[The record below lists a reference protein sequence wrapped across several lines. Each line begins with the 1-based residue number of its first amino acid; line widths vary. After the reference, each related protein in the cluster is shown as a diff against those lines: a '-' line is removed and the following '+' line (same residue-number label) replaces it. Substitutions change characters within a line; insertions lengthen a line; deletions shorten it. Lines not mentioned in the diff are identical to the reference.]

1 MRKLNQKGSVLVFLT
16 LAFALLGTFVGFA
29 LDFGRAYLE
38 KARIARLVDAAALAA
53 AKTLQGQ
60 TGLKDAATRSACDSM
75 VMNGAPVVMVSSSKC
90 AATTGAKFGANVD
103 FVNITVPG
111 GPPILGV
118 QVTGTEPVPTTFLR
132 FLGFMVPGDFS
143 TINVAAAA
151 QAAPQRPV
159 DLMLVLDRSG
169 SMKDPSGSG
178 NAKINDLKTAVNSF
192 LSLPN
197 TFTPNDRIGIVSFAT
212 RGCGTS
218 GQDST
223 APSCVPDAALDF
235 ATTSY
240 ITTLKNKVSGLCVG
254 TPTCV
259 GGTNTMEALKTARPP
274 LAASFDDPTR
284 AATRKAVLLVT
295 DGQPT
300 FMKRNNDTDC
310 KNDPKTNTALITT
323 SNGRNTNAGGGP
335 FTNGCVQG
343 VPTIKSGGNLTPYMF
358 RAPLNNPN
366 SCLIGIPGSYSSSS
380 CPSAAQGGTTNS
392 QYYQN
397 VIRCTRGFPKTEGGD
412 CETGGA
418 MHEANLIRN
427 CGFNNSAC
435 TSGPNLEHD
444 IVFFAIVIGK
454 KDVNDPQ
461 GSVDE
466 NSKCMLARIANATDI
481 LNAATGVVEKMKDM
495 CNGVFKTTI
504 DQDDHLD
511 LKMAWPTCAPGEAS
525 PCIDPKQEKGKVY
538 VIDVNGNVNAQLNT
552 VFQEIAM
559 LLKLRLVL

>member
-103 FVNITVPG
+103 FVNTVPG

-118 QVTGTEPVPTTFLR
+118 QVTGAEPVPTTFLR

-143 TINVAAAA
+143 TINVVAAA

-169 SMKDPSGSG
+169 SMNTAPAGN
-178 NAKINDLKTAVNSF
+178 NAKITDLRTAVNAF
-192 LSLPN
+192 LNLPN
-197 TFTPNDRIGIVSFAT
+197 TFTSNDRIGLVSFAT
-212 RGCGTS
+212 RGCGS
-218 GQDST
+218 NGSDST
-223 APSCVPDAALDF
+223 AASCTPDAALDF
-235 ATTSY
+235 ATSSY
-240 ITTLKNKVSGLCVG
+240 LTTLKNRVNGLCG
-254 TPTCV
+254 GITNCV
-259 GGTNTMEALKTARPP
+259 GGTNTMEALQTARPP
-274 LAASFDDPTR
+274 LAASFNDASR

-300 FMKRNNDTDC
+300 FMRRDTDAQC
-310 KNDPKTNTALITT
+310 KQNPKNNSSLSNLTP
-323 SNGRNTNAGGGP
+323 SNGCTNAGGGP
-335 FTNGCVQG
+335 FTNGCTQG

-358 RAPLNNPN
+358 RSPLNNPN
-366 SCLIGIPGSYSSSS
+366 NCLIGIPGTYTSTSCTTTAGSSN
-380 CPSAAQGGTTNS
+380 AQI
-392 QYYQN
+392 YQD

-435 TSGPNLEHD
+435 AAGGEHD

-454 KDVNDPQ
+454 DVSSTDPQ
-461 GSVDE
+461 SSADD
-466 NSKCMLARIANATDI
+466 NAKCMLARMANATDI
-481 LNAATGVVEKMKDM
+481 LNAATGIVEKMKDK
-495 CNGVFKTTI
+495 CNVVFKTTL

-525 PCIDPKQEKGKVY
+525 PCIDPASIPSRKKVKFT
-538 VIDVNGNVNAQLNT
+538 LST
-552 VFQEIAM
+552 
-559 LLKLRLVL
+559 